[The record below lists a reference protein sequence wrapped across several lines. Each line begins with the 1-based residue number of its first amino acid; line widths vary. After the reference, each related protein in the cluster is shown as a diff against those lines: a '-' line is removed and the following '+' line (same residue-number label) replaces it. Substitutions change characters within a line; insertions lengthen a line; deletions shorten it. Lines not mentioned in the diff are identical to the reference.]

1 MSRADAALRGGE
13 LSLHCLRQGM
23 GRGERADHH
32 RELVN
37 PAILVEVQEVA
48 ARDLSAVHG
57 GGDDAG
63 LPPGDPHNV
72 NQHAS
77 EREPEGNDR
86 WQRARAARLNLDE
99 PTNAALAKN
108 TSLVVR

>member
-1 MSRADAALRGGE
+1 VIRRGALQLAGIENSGSRGQTRVVTAT
-13 LSLHCLRQGM
+13 
-23 GRGERADHH
+23 
-32 RELVN
+32 VN
-37 PAILVEVQEVA
+37 L
-48 ARDLSAVHG
+48 
-57 GGDDAG
+57 

>member
-1 MSRADAALRGGE
+1 VIRRGALQLAGIENSGSRGQKID
-13 LSLHCLRQGM
+13 
-23 GRGERADHH
+23 
-32 RELVN
+32 
-37 PAILVEVQEVA
+37 
-48 ARDLSAVHG
+48 G